1 MRMVFNPILFYTRVH
16 LIDRKFMENPMPF
29 VVQSTLAGLMI
40 AIILLVL
47 NVVTETALIA
57 ALASSAFIAF
67 TMPHSYFAKP
77 RSLLGGYFVSSTIGI
92 ICDMI
97 SSHSHVIGAFH
108 GAEAATIALAAFS
121 VALSIFIMVITDT
134 EHAPAAGLALGFV
147 LNPWNM
153 VTIVLI
159 LFSISFM
166 ATSKRLMKRWMVD
179 LI

>member
-1 MRMVFNPILFYTRVH
+1 MRIFDRQFRQNPLPYI
-16 LIDRKFMENPMPF
+16 I
-29 VVQSTLAGLMI
+29 QCTLAGIMMVV
-40 AIILLVL
+40 ILLVL

-57 ALASSAFIAF
+57 ALASSAFVAF

-77 RSLLGGYFVSSTIGI
+77 RSLLGGYFVSAVIGI
-92 ICDMI
+92 GCDMI
-97 SSHSHVIGAFH
+97 SVHPHAIGLFQSP
-108 GAEAATIALAAFS
+108 EAATIALAAFS
-121 VALSIFIMVITDT
+121 VSLSIFVMVITDT

-147 LNPWNM
+147 LNSWNS

-166 ATSKRLMKRWMVD
+166 ATSKRLLKKWMTD

>member
-1 MRMVFNPILFYTRVH
+1 MYI
-16 LIDRKFMENPMPF
+16 IDRKFIKNPLPY
-29 VVQSTLAGLMI
+29 VLQSILAGFMI
-40 AIILLVL
+40 ALILLVL

-67 TMPHSYFAKP
+67 TMPHSYFGKP
-77 RSLLGGYFVSSTIGI
+77 RSLIGGYLVSSSIGIFCDFISTNPTILGSLGGTES
-92 ICDMI
+92 
-97 SSHSHVIGAFH
+97 
-108 GAEAATIALAAFS
+108 ATIAMAAFA
-121 VALSIFIMVITDT
+121 VALSIFTMVVTNT

-159 LFSISFM
+159 MFSISFM
-166 ATSKRLMKRWMVD
+166 ATSKRILKKWMVD